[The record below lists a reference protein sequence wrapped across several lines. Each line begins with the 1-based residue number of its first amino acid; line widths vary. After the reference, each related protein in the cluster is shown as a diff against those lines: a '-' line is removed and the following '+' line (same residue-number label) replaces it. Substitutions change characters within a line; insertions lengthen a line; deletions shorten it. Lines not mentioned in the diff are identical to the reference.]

1 MSIYFFEETDIKLN
15 FDYENIIRRVVL
27 EALDYIKC
35 PYESEINITLT
46 DNEKIREINQEY
58 RNIDKATDVLSFP
71 MIEYI
76 ESGNFDFLKELTYD
90 YFEPESGELIMG
102 DIIISVEKVI
112 EQAEKFNHSQ
122 ERELAF
128 LTAHSMF
135 HLFGY
140 DHENDNE
147 MKEMERMQEDV
158 LNKLKIER

>member
-1 MSIYFFEETDIKLN
+1 MSIYFFEEADIKLN
-15 FDYENIIRRVVL
+15 FDYKNIIRSVVL

-35 PYESEINITLT
+35 PYESEINITIT

-71 MIEYI
+71 MIEYN

-135 HLFGY
+135 HLFGF
-140 DHENDNE
+140 DHENDYE
-147 MKEMERMQEDV
+147 MNEMERMQEDV